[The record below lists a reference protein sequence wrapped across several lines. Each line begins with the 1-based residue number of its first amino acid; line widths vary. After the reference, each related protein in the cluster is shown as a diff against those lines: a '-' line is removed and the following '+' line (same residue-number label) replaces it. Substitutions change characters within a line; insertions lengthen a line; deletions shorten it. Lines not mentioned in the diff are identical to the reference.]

1 MVYWG
6 DTMNARQLADA
17 RPAQHYCQTV
27 IDTKKVQ
34 LNVDINSVLAGV
46 IQTIL
51 NVRIFHE
58 KNIKN
63 IKLCKVAV

>member
-17 RPAQHYCQTV
+17 RPAYHCQTV

-34 LNVDINSVLAGV
+34 LNVDINFALAGV
-46 IQTIL
+46 IQTIV

>member
-1 MVYWG
+1 MVYWA
-6 DTMNARQLADA
+6 DTMNAR
-17 RPAQHYCQTV
+17 PPSYSETV

-63 IKLCKVAV
+63 IKLYKVAV

>member
-1 MVYWG
+1 
-6 DTMNARQLADA
+6 MNP
-17 RPAQHYCQTV
+17 RPAYHCQTV